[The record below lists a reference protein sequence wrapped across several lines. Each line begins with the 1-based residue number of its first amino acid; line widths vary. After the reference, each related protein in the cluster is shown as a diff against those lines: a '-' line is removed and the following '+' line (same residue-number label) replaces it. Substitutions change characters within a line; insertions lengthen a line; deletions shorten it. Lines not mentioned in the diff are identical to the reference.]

1 LGRDPVCGGADGGGQ
16 RNAREA
22 PARPLFDAVASLPLV
37 RLLSPG
43 AVQTE
48 VVVLGVMAG
57 DHAPLALLSVDGRPA
72 EAYAPGQRLGPCTV
86 ASISAS
92 AVELNQAGQSRSLPV
107 PELPPVPSDG
117 IVPRGTAVPSPR
129 RLRLEEQSSLAR
141 LYRILPSDSGP
152 FSTAAQASRR
162 TLRYHRTTKGI
173 AHALSRAFQVVLH
186 QLVARLPHQPFG
198 LRQRR

>member
-1 LGRDPVCGGADGGGQ
+1 MAVVRNMDGRCWD
-16 RNAREA
+16 RNRILTLLAATLLLAVVAYWGVTLSAVAPAASASEAKAEA
-22 PARPLFDAVASLPLV
+22 PVRPMFDAVASLPLV

-86 ASISAS
+86 LASISAS
-92 AVELNQAGQSRSLPV
+92 AVELNQAGRSRSLPV

-117 IVPRGTAVPSPR
+117 IVP
-129 RLRLEEQSSLAR
+129 
-141 LYRILPSDSGP
+141 
-152 FSTAAQASRR
+152 AA
-162 TLRYHRTTKGI
+162 L
-173 AHALSRAFQVVLH
+173 
-186 QLVARLPHQPFG
+186 
-198 LRQRR
+198 

>member
-1 LGRDPVCGGADGGGQ
+1 MMKQKRQPHLLAWADMNVAMVRNMDGRRWD
-16 RNAREA
+16 RNRMLALLAAALLLAVVAYWSITLSAVA
-22 PARPLFDAVASLPLV
+22 PAAVASEAKTEAAVRPMFDAVASLPLV

-86 ASISAS
+86 LASISAN
-92 AVELNQAGQSRSLPV
+92 AVELNQAGQLRSLPV

-117 IVPRGTAVPSPR
+117 IVPAGRQSGT
-129 RLRLEEQSSLAR
+129 Q
-141 LYRILPSDSGP
+141 
-152 FSTAAQASRR
+152 
-162 TLRYHRTTKGI
+162 
-173 AHALSRAFQVVLH
+173 
-186 QLVARLPHQPFG
+186 
-198 LRQRR
+198 

>member
-1 LGRDPVCGGADGGGQ
+1 MATVRNMEGGRWD
-16 RNAREA
+16 RNRILTLLAATLLLAVVAYWGVTLSAVAPTAAASETHAEA
-22 PARPLFDAVASLPLV
+22 TARPLFDAVASLPLV

-86 ASISAS
+86 LASISAN
-92 AVELNQAGQSRSLPV
+92 AVELNQAGRSRRLPV

-117 IVPRGTAVPSPR
+117 IVP
-129 RLRLEEQSSLAR
+129 
-141 LYRILPSDSGP
+141 
-152 FSTAAQASRR
+152 AA
-162 TLRYHRTTKGI
+162 
-173 AHALSRAFQVVLH
+173 
-186 QLVARLPHQPFG
+186 P
-198 LRQRR
+198 

>member
-1 LGRDPVCGGADGGGQ
+1 MDGRRWD
-16 RNAREA
+16 RNRILTLLAATLLLAVVAYWGVTLSAVA
-22 PARPLFDAVASLPLV
+22 PAAAASEAKAVAPAAAASEAKAVAPVRPMFDAVASLPLV

-86 ASISAS
+86 LASISAS

-117 IVPRGTAVPSPR
+117 IVP
-129 RLRLEEQSSLAR
+129 
-141 LYRILPSDSGP
+141 
-152 FSTAAQASRR
+152 AA
-162 TLRYHRTTKGI
+162 L
-173 AHALSRAFQVVLH
+173 
-186 QLVARLPHQPFG
+186 
-198 LRQRR
+198 

>member
-1 LGRDPVCGGADGGGQ
+1 MDGRRWD
-16 RNAREA
+16 RNRILTLLAATLLLAVVAYWSVTLSAVA
-22 PARPLFDAVASLPLV
+22 PAAAASEAKAVPVRPMFDAVASLPLV

-86 ASISAS
+86 LTSISAS

-107 PELPPVPSDG
+107 PELPPVPTDG
-117 IVPRGTAVPSPR
+117 IVPAG
-129 RLRLEEQSSLAR
+129 SL
-141 LYRILPSDSGP
+141 
-152 FSTAAQASRR
+152 
-162 TLRYHRTTKGI
+162 
-173 AHALSRAFQVVLH
+173 
-186 QLVARLPHQPFG
+186 
-198 LRQRR
+198 

>member
-1 LGRDPVCGGADGGGQ
+1 MATVRNMEGGRWD
-16 RNAREA
+16 RNRILTLLAATLLLAVVAYWGVTLSAVAPTAAASETHAEA

-57 DHAPLALLSVDGRPA
+57 DPAPLALLSVDGRPA

-86 ASISAS
+86 LASISAN
-92 AVELNQAGQSRSLPV
+92 AVELNQAGRSRRLPV

-117 IVPRGTAVPSPR
+117 IVP
-129 RLRLEEQSSLAR
+129 
-141 LYRILPSDSGP
+141 
-152 FSTAAQASRR
+152 AA
-162 TLRYHRTTKGI
+162 
-173 AHALSRAFQVVLH
+173 
-186 QLVARLPHQPFG
+186 P
-198 LRQRR
+198 

>member
-1 LGRDPVCGGADGGGQ
+1 MMKQKRQRQLLAWADTNVAVVRNMDGRRWD
-16 RNAREA
+16 RNRILTLLAATLLLAVVAYWGVTLSAVAPTAAASETHAEA

-57 DHAPLALLSVDGRPA
+57 DHAPLALLSVDGRPP

-86 ASISAS
+86 LASISAN

-117 IVPRGTAVPSPR
+117 IVP
-129 RLRLEEQSSLAR
+129 
-141 LYRILPSDSGP
+141 
-152 FSTAAQASRR
+152 AA
-162 TLRYHRTTKGI
+162 
-173 AHALSRAFQVVLH
+173 
-186 QLVARLPHQPFG
+186 P
-198 LRQRR
+198 

>member
-1 LGRDPVCGGADGGGQ
+1 MATVRNMEGGRWD
-16 RNAREA
+16 RNRILTLLAATLLLAVVAYWGVTLSAVAPTAAASETHAEA

-86 ASISAS
+86 LASISAN
-92 AVELNQAGQSRSLPV
+92 AVELNQAGRSRRLPV
-107 PELPPVPSDG
+107 PELPRVPSDG
-117 IVPRGTAVPSPR
+117 IVP
-129 RLRLEEQSSLAR
+129 
-141 LYRILPSDSGP
+141 
-152 FSTAAQASRR
+152 AA
-162 TLRYHRTTKGI
+162 
-173 AHALSRAFQVVLH
+173 
-186 QLVARLPHQPFG
+186 P
-198 LRQRR
+198 